1 MKTNMMQLSKFLT
14 WSVTGDGYIGYSTNN
29 KNAHYAIQ
37 RDLKHRDYLEVI
49 KDKLI
54 GLQDCSIRIDE
65 YTRKDNGKT
74 VLDLRTNSHP
84 TFTRIRERQYIMNH
98 RVIDPHQLTM
108 LDWEAAAFLYM
119 DDGSL
124 CFNNK
129 GSMITRLST
138 SAYSYPEQEA
148 IRKAFIEKLDIIWN
162 INRNGNTWQLNL
174 AKQSKDSWFKNINP
188 YIVDSYKY
196 KLPEFLQK
204 ETSRTDDDLVY
215 LITEQG
221 QPR

>member
-14 WSVTGDGYIGYSTNN
+14 WSVSGDGYVGYASHN
-29 KNAHYAIQ
+29 KNAHYSIT
-37 RDLKHRDYLEVI
+37 RSPKHKDYLEVI
-49 KDKLI
+49 ANKFI
-54 GLQDCSIRIDE
+54 GLQDCVVRIDE
-65 YTRKDNGKT
+65 YTRKDNGKH

-84 TFTRIRERQYIMNH
+84 IFSRVRERQYIQNH
-98 RVIDPHQLTM
+98 KVIDPHQLTM

-124 CFNNK
+124 CVNNK
-129 GSMITRLST
+129 GSLITRIST
-138 SAYSYPEQEA
+138 CHFSYGDNELL
-148 IRKAFIEKLDIIWN
+148 RKAFIEKLGVIWN

-174 AKQSKDSWFKNINP
+174 AKQSRDLWFANIEP
-188 YIVDSYKY
+188 FIVDSYKY

-215 LITEQG
+215 LTKQG
-221 QPR
+221 